1 MFLCSNDWLSKTLLR
16 ISILVWRFPLYLNK
30 QCAPRGEDV
39 GMQGKM
45 LQSFAMQTLV
55 PNAALGIKF
64 SRGTGV
70 FFASFSVSRNRLH
83 VTRGYKSHSWVCCW
97 ILVVF
102 IFACY
107 HADKSQQPIIH
118 FVFRREF
125 LWKSQPC
132 CRILSPKQMAQ
143 TQTVLFEC
151 DNQNNWSYESVLDEV
166 QINGLSQRVVSA
178 TWYPLIIVLLN
189 SFFSYVTH

>member
-1 MFLCSNDWLSKTLLR
+1 M
-16 ISILVWRFPLYLNK
+16 
-30 QCAPRGEDV
+30 

-55 PNAALGIKF
+55 PNAVLGIKF

-70 FFASFSVSRNRLH
+70 FFASFSVSRDMLRE
-83 VTRGYKSHSWVCCW
+83 VKSHSWVCCW

-107 HADKSQQPIIH
+107 HVDKSQQPIIH

-125 LWKSQPC
+125 L
-132 CRILSPKQMAQ
+132 
-143 TQTVLFEC
+143 
-151 DNQNNWSYESVLDEV
+151 
-166 QINGLSQRVVSA
+166 
-178 TWYPLIIVLLN
+178 
-189 SFFSYVTH
+189 

>member
-1 MFLCSNDWLSKTLLR
+1 MFICSNDWLSKTLLR
-16 ISILVWRFPLYLNK
+16 ISILVWSFPLYLNK
-30 QCAPRGEDV
+30 QFAPRGGDM

-64 SRGTGV
+64 SRDTGFFSLVLVYPGTGYMLREV
-70 FFASFSVSRNRLH
+70 
-83 VTRGYKSHSWVCCW
+83 KSHSWVCCW

-132 CRILSPKQMAQ
+132 CRILTPKQMAQ

-151 DNQNNWSYESVLDEV
+151 DNQSKWSYESVLDEV
-166 QINGLSQRVVSA
+166 QMNGLSQRLVSA